1 MRAAPRAACLVAVL
15 MACTS
20 LAAAQAPT
28 AQPAAAPAAAP
39 PTATPAAPA
48 APAGTPETAPTPPA
62 DAADEGAPTAPP
74 PPPAGEAAPPPPP
87 TYAPAEE
94 PASAQT
100 YGKLGGQPEPEIEKG
115 DWDPWEH
122 VGATKHRHDGFMLR
136 LAIGVAFGGMTGDDF
151 LLDEGSETSAS
162 GAGFSTTIGIG
173 GALMDNLVLN
183 ADLFQ
188 TTFLDPSIEVDGRE
202 LGDADS
208 YGEDRGVGENVE
220 LTGLGIGVTYYF
232 MPINIYLAGAV
243 GIGQVVFVS
252 DSGERAGSDAG
263 LSLHAL
269 IGKEWWVG
277 VDWGIGVAGEV
288 AFVRAEDE
296 YLGDVTG
303 LGFSVLFSAT
313 YN

>member
-1 MRAAPRAACLVAVL
+1 
-15 MACTS
+15 
-20 LAAAQAPT
+20 LALAPT
-28 AQPAAAPAAAP
+28 PAGAPEAPPAAP
-39 PTATPAAPA
+39 PDAAPEPPPEA
-48 APAGTPETAPTPPA
+48 APGDSAP
-62 DAADEGAPTAPP
+62 APP
-74 PPPAGEAAPPPPP
+74 PPPSAVPTPEPPAGP
-87 TYAPAEE
+87 
-94 PASAQT
+94 T
-100 YGKLGGQPEPEIEKG
+100 YGKLGGTPEPEIEKG

-122 VGATKHRHDGFMLR
+122 VGATKHRHDGFLLR
-136 LAIGVAFGGMTGDDF
+136 LAIGVAYGGMTGDDF
-151 LLDEGSETSAS
+151 LLDPGSETTTA

-173 GALMDNLVLN
+173 GSLVDNLALN

-202 LGDADS
+202 LGDADE

-220 LTGLGIGVTYYF
+220 LTGIGIGLTYYF
-232 MPINIYLAGAV
+232 MPINVYLAGAV

-263 LSLHAL
+263 VSFHAL
-269 IGKEWWVG
+269 VGKEWWVG

-288 AFVRAEDE
+288 MFVSADDE

-303 LGFSVLFSAT
+303 LGFSVLFTAT